1 MERSIKINHVAVLGA
16 AILCFALAF
25 IWYGPLF
32 GEAWAI
38 GAEVSNPQTPP
49 VWASISAFIVGLFSC
64 YGIAYS
70 LKWAKQTGAKAG
82 LIFGGVVAVAFL
94 LQVVIGPWLFAGR
107 FLLFAVN
114 MPYFTLCALLS
125 GLIIGGTMKA
135 TTLQNS

>member
-1 MERSIKINHVAVLGA
+1 MEKNIKINHGAVLVA
-16 AILCFALAF
+16 AILCFALAMV
-25 IWYGPLF
+25 WYGPLF
-32 GEAWAI
+32 GKVWAK

-49 VWASISAFIVGLFSC
+49 IWATITSFFLGLFSC

-70 LKWAKQTGAKAG
+70 LKWARQTGAIAG
-82 LIFGGVVAVAFL
+82 LLFGGLVAGAFL

-125 GLIIGGTMKA
+125 GLIIGRSLKPV
-135 TTLQNS
+135 TLQNS